1 MIEIGSE
8 NFVLVWAVLLF
19 IAVVAGKMAY
29 RFGAPALLLFLGV
42 GTLFSGLD
50 IISFNSY
57 ELTQFVGMIALCIIL
72 FTGGMETKFSEIRPV
87 IAPGVVLATIGVMLT
102 AFILAGFVYIAAP
115 WVDRRLSF
123 TMSLLLASTMAST
136 DSASVFSILRTK
148 SQGLRQNLRP
158 LLELESG
165 SNDPVAYM
173 LTILLISMVTQGDG
187 SPNLGMGLLMFLVEM
202 SVGIVFGYLI
212 GKLAV
217 WTINRINI
225 SNLSLYPVLL
235 LAFAFLAF
243 AFTALLNGNGYLAVY
258 LAGLVVGNHR
268 LAHKLAMTN
277 FFDGFTQLLQIVM
290 FLTLGLLVNPREL
303 LEPEVLVL
311 GILVGAFMMLVARP
325 VSVFLCLLPFRRF
338 SLKARFYVSWVGLRG
353 AVPIIFATYPLL
365 AGVDRTEA
373 MLLFNVVFLVTVLSL
388 FIQGTT
394 VSGMANLLGLA
405 YEERESSFGIK
416 MHDSITSVLT
426 EVEVNGSMLKRGA
439 TLREINLPDN
449 TLVMMVCRDGSYFV
463 PQGKTSL
470 LEGDKL
476 LVISDRNEEL
486 QSTYKDMGIDDVMNL
501 S

>member
-42 GTLFSGLD
+42 GMLFSGLD
-50 IISFNSY
+50 IISFNSF
-57 ELTQFVGMIALCIIL
+57 EITQFVGMIALCIIL

-87 IAPGVVLATIGVMLT
+87 IGPGVVLATVGVVLT
-102 AFILAGFVYIAAP
+102 AFVLAGFVYLVAP
-115 WVDRRLSF
+115 WIDRRISF
-123 TMSLLLASTMAST
+123 PMALLLASTMAST

-173 LTILLISMVTQGDG
+173 LTVLLISMVTHGDG
-187 SPNLGMGLLMFLVEM
+187 SASLGMGLLMFLVEM
-202 SVGIVFGYLI
+202 AVGVVAGYVLWRWD
-212 GKLAV
+212 V
-217 WTINRINI
+217 WTFSRL
-225 SNLSLYPVLL
+225 NLCIYSLYPVLL
-235 LAFAFLAF
+235 LAFAFSSF
-243 AFTALLNGNGYLAVY
+243 AFTALLHGNGYLAVY
-258 LAGLVVGNHR
+258 ISGLVVGNYR
-268 LAHKLAMTN
+268 LAHKHAMTN

-290 FLTLGLLVNPREL
+290 FLTLGLLVNPGEL
-303 LEPEVLVL
+303 LRTDVLIL
-311 GILVGAFMMLVARP
+311 GCLVGAFMMLVARP

-338 SLKARFYVSWVGLRG
+338 STKARFYVSWVGLRG

-365 AGVDRTEA
+365 SGVEHDDA

-405 YEERESSFGIK
+405 YEERESSFGVR
-416 MHDSITSVLT
+416 MHDSIKSVLT
-426 EVEVNGSMLKRGA
+426 EVEVNRSMLARGT
-439 TLREINLPDN
+439 TLREIALPDN

-470 LEGDKL
+470 VEGDKL

-486 QSTYKDMGIDDVMNL
+486 QSTYRDMGIDDVMNL

>member
-42 GTLFSGLD
+42 GMLFSGLE
-50 IISFNSY
+50 IISFNSF
-57 ELTQFVGMIALCIIL
+57 EVTQFVGMIALCIIL

-87 IAPGVVLATIGVMLT
+87 IGPGVVLATAGVVLT
-102 AFILAGFVYIAAP
+102 AFILAGFVYLVAP
-115 WVDRRLSF
+115 WADRRISF
-123 TMSLLLASTMAST
+123 SLALLLASTMAST

-173 LTILLISMVTQGDG
+173 LTVLLITVVTQGGG
-187 SPNLGMGLLMFLVEM
+187 SASLGAGLLMFLVEM
-202 SVGIVFGYLI
+202 IVGIVAGYLFGRI
-212 GKLAV
+212 AV
-217 WTINRINI
+217 WTINRINL
-225 SNLSLYPVLL
+225 SNHALYPVLL
-235 LAFAFLAF
+235 LAFAFSSF
-243 AFTALLNGNGYLAVY
+243 AFTALLHGNGYLAVY
-258 LAGLVVGNHR
+258 LSGLVVGNYR
-268 LAHKLAMTN
+268 LAHKHAMTN

-303 LEPEVLVL
+303 LEPEVLLL
-311 GILVGAFMMLVARP
+311 GGVAGLFMIAVARP
-325 VSVFLCLLPFRRF
+325 IAVFLCLLPFRRF
-338 SLKARFYVSWVGLRG
+338 TPKARFYISWVGLRG
-353 AVPIIFATYPLL
+353 AVPIIFATYPILG
-365 AGVDRTEA
+365 GVEQSEA
-373 MLLFNVVFLVTVLSL
+373 MLLFNVVFLVTILSL
-388 FIQGTT
+388 LIQGTT

-405 YEERESSFGIK
+405 YEERESSFSVK

-426 EVEVNGSMLKRGA
+426 EVAVNKSMLKHGT
-439 TLREINLPDN
+439 TLKEIVLPDN

-463 PQGKTSL
+463 PQGKTTL

-486 QSTYKDMGIDDVMNL
+486 QSTYRDMGIDDVMKL